1 MEEKHHE
8 LVNNAAVGPIWG
20 CLTIIQSCLE
30 FEHRTPRS
38 FILMVNSRGVATTVS
53 MTQGSQG
60 QELHHV
66 LPAMRCPY
74 LKGYSVESCRHHP
87 MDPSSRNHQMT
98 LRECESLRE
107 AACFWK
113 EKYDR

>member
-1 MEEKHHE
+1 
-8 LVNNAAVGPIWG
+8 
-20 CLTIIQSCLE
+20 
-30 FEHRTPRS
+30 
-38 FILMVNSRGVATTVS
+38 
-53 MTQGSQG
+53 
-60 QELHHV
+60 
-66 LPAMRCPY
+66 MRCPY

-113 EKYDR
+113 EKYD